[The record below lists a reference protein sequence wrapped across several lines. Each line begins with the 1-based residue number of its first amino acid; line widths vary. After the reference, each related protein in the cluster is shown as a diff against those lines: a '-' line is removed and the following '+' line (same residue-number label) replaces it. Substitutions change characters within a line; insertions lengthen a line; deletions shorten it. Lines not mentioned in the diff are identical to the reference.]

1 MKIRYCVKL
10 MCCFFGEIYIKTVSI
25 AVIAFLGFNFVVVP
39 SLQALTVEE
48 AAGKKE
54 KNQATYYDELS
65 SKAQER
71 RDEGGYKEK
80 DPRLACMLSLIVPG
94 GGQIYLRED
103 LKGITFC
110 LLTGTSYAAAGYYLY
125 LALFGDNSGTERKS
139 KLIISGL
146 LFVVGAIIHIV
157 GVVEAYNNAND
168 INEKRFYYGEN
179 NSESPYVARI
189 VYEH

>member
-1 MKIRYCVKL
+1 MKIKYCVKL
-10 MCCFFGEIYIKTVSI
+10 MCCFFCGIYRKTVSM
-25 AVIAFLGFNFVVVP
+25 AVITFLGFNFLVVP
-39 SLQALTVEE
+39 GVYALTVEE

-54 KNQATYYDELS
+54 KGQATYYDELS
-65 SKAQER
+65 NKAQER
-71 RDEGGYKEK
+71 RDEEAYKEK

-110 LLTGTSYAAAGYYLY
+110 LLTGASYSVAGYYMY

-157 GVVEAYNNAND
+157 GVVEAYNDANQ

-179 NSESPYVARI
+179 NSDSPYVARI
-189 VYEH
+189 IYEH